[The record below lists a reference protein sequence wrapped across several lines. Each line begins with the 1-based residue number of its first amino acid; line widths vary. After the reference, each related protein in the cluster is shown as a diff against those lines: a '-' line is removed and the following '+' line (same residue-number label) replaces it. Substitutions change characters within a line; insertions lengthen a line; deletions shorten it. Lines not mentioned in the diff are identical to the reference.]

1 MSMVFDRTPDARDSL
16 EMEAG
21 LILRAF
27 ELAADQPHGFTLEDL
42 ERVEAYWVHL
52 PAAFSSLGCV
62 VSLSDGRRF
71 HLAYVAGTEPEDE
84 PEDTLPE
91 AVTVTQMMTTEPLP
105 SSHASSHASG
115 SAPGSA
121 PGSASGRAS
130 LWIDDVAALNRHLG
144 LPPRPPAPAP
154 VLLPL
159 PPRH

>member
-1 MSMVFDRTPDARDSL
+1 MSMVFDHTPDARDSL

-105 SSHASSHASG
+105 SSHASGRAS
-115 SAPGSA
+115 GSA

-144 LPPRPPAPAP
+144 LPPLPPAPAP

>member
-121 PGSASGRAS
+121 SGRAS

-144 LPPRPPAPAP
+144 LPPLTPAPP
-154 VLLPL
+154 PLLLPL